1 MPVESGFLGEN
12 PYFSGLSPSELD
24 SIKHLFFELR
34 VERGEIILLEG
45 ELSDRLFFVATGV
58 VRLFRVSAEGKEQ
71 TLELVRPGE
80 SINEVPVF
88 DGGPNPASVQAM
100 GPVLLYAINKNEL
113 ESILR
118 DYPRVASNVVR
129 VLASRI
135 RRLVSLVEDLSF
147 RHVIGRVAKI
157 LLEHAGNGAQ
167 PGQRLTQQEMA
178 AIAGTAREVV
188 GRSLKTLEER
198 GIIKLEHHRIVITDK
213 EALKQVI
220 DAKY

>member
-1 MPVESGFLGEN
+1 MPVESRFLGES
-12 PYFSGLSPSELD
+12 PYFSGLGSPELD
-24 SIKHLFFELR
+24 SIKHLFSELR
-34 VERGEIILLEG
+34 AERGEIILLEG
-45 ELSDRLFFVATGV
+45 ELTDRLLFVATGV
-58 VRLFRVSAEGKEQ
+58 VKLFRVSAEGREQ

-88 DGGPNPASVQAM
+88 DGSPNPTNAQAM
-100 GPVLLYAINKNEL
+100 GPVLLYTINKNDL

-118 DYPRVASNVVR
+118 DYPRVALNIVK

-135 RRLVSLVEDLSF
+135 RHLVSLVEDLSF

-157 LLEHAGNGAQ
+157 LLEYAGDGAR

-188 GRSLKTLEER
+188 GRSLKTLEEKE
-198 GIIKLEHHRIVITDK
+198 IIKFDHHRIVVTDK

-220 DAKY
+220 DAQY

>member
-1 MPVESGFLGEN
+1 MPVESKFLGEN

-24 SIKHLFFELR
+24 SIKHLFFEAR
-34 VERGEIILLEG
+34 VDRGEIILLEG
-45 ELSDRLFFVATGV
+45 ELADRLFFVAEGV
-58 VRLFRVSAEGKEQ
+58 VKLFRVSAEGKEQ

-88 DGGPNPASVQAM
+88 DGGPNPASAQAM
-100 GPVLLYAINKNEL
+100 GPVLLYAISKNEL
-113 ESILR
+113 EAILR
-118 DYPRVASNVVR
+118 DYPKVALNVVK

-157 LLEHAGNGAQ
+157 LLEHAGDGAR

-198 GIIKLEHHRIVITDK
+198 GIIKLERSRIVITDK